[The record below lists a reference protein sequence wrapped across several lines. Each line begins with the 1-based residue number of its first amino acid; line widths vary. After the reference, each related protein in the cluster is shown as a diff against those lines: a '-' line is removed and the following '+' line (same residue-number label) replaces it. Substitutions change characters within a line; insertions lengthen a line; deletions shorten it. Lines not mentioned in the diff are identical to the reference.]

1 MNAKDLISLGGLFHD
16 IGKPV
21 QRASLYKGDHSEQ
34 GFNFLLE
41 LAEEFKKKGRED
53 TARIYEK
60 LALFSKYHHKD
71 RMREID
77 DLGLDEELKVALYLV
92 YVADNISSKER
103 EEPGKTGYDV
113 TRPLKSVFN
122 RELAY
127 PLVEL
132 SESRLPF
139 PGHIEKVTKDDYRY
153 IVNIIRKKLLET
165 PLKIDRI
172 LPLFE
177 KYLTFVSSAT
187 TENNVISLYD
197 HLKMTSAI
205 ALALYNAGC
214 RPKKLREADNC
225 MKEENLLLIEG
236 DFSGIQAYIYNVSG
250 KGTLKY
256 LRARSSYL
264 ELISWDVVLRIIEE
278 LDLTLA
284 NVVFNAGGHFMIIAQ
299 NTGEARNKLENIRK
313 ELSEWLWNNLDGE
326 VYLGLEWM
334 KVKGEDMVKDF
345 REVREKLGK
354 LVARRK
360 LRRFEFVDNI
370 FSFERYSERL
380 IECSVCGRE
389 IREEEGIELEGIGKV
404 CKTCEALFH
413 LGGNLLKVK
422 GFALFE
428 KGYEGELSGPFSKFV
443 PITGIIPKGAKYYL
457 LKNTFEPS
465 AEVEGTFVPY
475 FVSDYYQEGEGNQV
489 VTFEELAEASK
500 GAKLVGVIK
509 GDVDHLGLF
518 FSNRET
524 ISEYATASRFM
535 DYFFKFY
542 LKQIIRGY
550 YEDVIGY
557 VPSLGEWRERPNVV
571 VVYAGG
577 DDFFIVGAWN
587 EIFEL
592 AFRVRNAFSSYTG
605 NNLTISMALGY
616 FHPKTP
622 IYRVAEVMKERLD
635 IAKDE
640 GRNAVYI
647 VDRLGTFRK
656 SYPWDLYIKYWKD
669 IGEKIYSNGLREEF
683 RDKKGLLYKMLE
695 IRDLYAKDP
704 EDVKWAYLL
713 AYHLSRHELEEK
725 FRTLFGIDVEALERG
740 EPQPIYWI
748 DGVLKVILT
757 AVRGG

>member
-1 MNAKDLISLGGLFHD
+1 LNAKDLISLGGLFHD

>member
-1 MNAKDLISLGGLFHD
+1 M
-16 IGKPV
+16 
-21 QRASLYKGDHSEQ
+21 
-34 GFNFLLE
+34 
-41 LAEEFKKKGRED
+41 
-53 TARIYEK
+53 
-60 LALFSKYHHKD
+60 
-71 RMREID
+71 
-77 DLGLDEELKVALYLV
+77 
-92 YVADNISSKER
+92 
-103 EEPGKTGYDV
+103 
-113 TRPLKSVFN
+113 
-122 RELAY
+122 
-127 PLVEL
+127 
-132 SESRLPF
+132 
-139 PGHIEKVTKDDYRY
+139 
-153 IVNIIRKKLLET
+153 
-165 PLKIDRI
+165 
-172 LPLFE
+172 
-177 KYLTFVSSAT
+177 SSAT